1 MCSNFPLQYFSIKK
15 LFGKYDIHI
24 DFDRVNIFVG
34 DNGIGKTTILNCIY
48 YILAGKFNKL
58 MSIQFENI
66 KLICNNR
73 EYVINRKDILTKKY
87 RSRYTSE
94 RYPEFI
100 QDEIRILKDS
110 YLSKSGK
117 RASFQEFFYSEQ
129 EHSPSMQRLL
139 RVISIDELEHII
151 RNESNFLHDL
161 SSNFLKYDILYFP
174 TYRRIEEDFSNIFDR
189 SYYRTMGDEKY
200 IRFETAN
207 REVRRFVSEDSLIQ
221 FGMDDVEDAIK
232 NILNELKNLAV
243 AGFQNFTKKLFTQ
256 LFTDVLPQPLIKYTE
271 EDVHNIKIIIERLN
285 LSVSQEQQC
294 TVVENI
300 KNPDFLN
307 DYHNF
312 FIRNLLDIYSSQKK
326 YDTAIRAFAETCTSY
341 FEDKKYIY
349 NESNMDLEIRNGENE
364 TISLSQLSSGEKQIV
379 SLFSKIFL
387 SSTDK
392 KKIVLFDEPE
402 LSLSVFWQKKLLPD
416 IMNSGRCAFMVAVTH
431 SPFIFENNLRDYASA
446 LHREISK

>member
-139 RVISIDELEHII
+139 RVNI
-151 RNESNFLHDL
+151 
-161 SSNFLKYDILYFP
+161 
-174 TYRRIEEDFSNIFDR
+174 YR
-189 SYYRTMGDEKY
+189 
-200 IRFETAN
+200 
-207 REVRRFVSEDSLIQ
+207 
-221 FGMDDVEDAIK
+221 
-232 NILNELKNLAV
+232 
-243 AGFQNFTKKLFTQ
+243 
-256 LFTDVLPQPLIKYTE
+256 
-271 EDVHNIKIIIERLN
+271 
-285 LSVSQEQQC
+285 
-294 TVVENI
+294 
-300 KNPDFLN
+300 
-307 DYHNF
+307 
-312 FIRNLLDIYSSQKK
+312 
-326 YDTAIRAFAETCTSY
+326 
-341 FEDKKYIY
+341 
-349 NESNMDLEIRNGENE
+349 
-364 TISLSQLSSGEKQIV
+364 
-379 SLFSKIFL
+379 
-387 SSTDK
+387 
-392 KKIVLFDEPE
+392 
-402 LSLSVFWQKKLLPD
+402 
-416 IMNSGRCAFMVAVTH
+416 
-431 SPFIFENNLRDYASA
+431 
-446 LHREISK
+446 